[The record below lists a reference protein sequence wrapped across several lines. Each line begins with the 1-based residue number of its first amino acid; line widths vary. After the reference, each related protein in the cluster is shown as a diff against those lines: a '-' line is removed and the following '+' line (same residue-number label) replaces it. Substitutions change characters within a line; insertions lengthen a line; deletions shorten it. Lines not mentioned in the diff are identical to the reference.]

1 MRLTRGCRAGGGVAC
16 SSLEYGGI
24 RAATR
29 STPAPH
35 GQLLLPTSLP
45 PPPRSLLFV
54 HLRFPPFLSLSSPTT
69 MLPQEHRR
77 GPATPSCLL
86 PRILCRFYA
95 DNSDDDDVPISL
107 RRHYQAHCSSS
118 KAIGKMDRR
127 KKARGSRDGEEKH
140 VHPLFRMMYKEDAFL
155 LRFASASNFA
165 TTTDRYV
172 RLINLLT
179 KNWIL
184 NIFNVY

>member
-35 GQLLLPTSLP
+35 DIASSATSFSPLRSSPFSTLLLPLPLVSYYYAPPGTSA
-45 PPPRSLLFV
+45 RSCYSLL
-54 HLRFPPFLSLSSPTT
+54 
-69 MLPQEHRR
+69 
-77 GPATPSCLL
+77 LL

-107 RRHYQAHCSSS
+107 RRHYQ
-118 KAIGKMDRR
+118 
-127 KKARGSRDGEEKH
+127 
-140 VHPLFRMMYKEDAFL
+140 L
-155 LRFASASNFA
+155 
-165 TTTDRYV
+165 TV
-172 RLINLLT
+172 RLAKL
-179 KNWIL
+179 
-184 NIFNVY
+184 